1 MLSFHEAGAKNQ
13 REEGHKMS
21 KAFAEIE
28 NAKKIIAEQ
37 KARIKE
43 AQKNARAAERRLR
56 NRQNY
61 ILGGA
66 LITMAA
72 NDERAVR
79 IIETLLSS
87 LNRPADKK
95 AFEAFSRL
103 PKLAL
108 RREDGDVI

>member
-1 MLSFHEAGAKNQ
+1 
-13 REEGHKMS
+13 MS

-43 AQKNARAAERRLR
+43 AQKSARAEERRR
-56 NRQNY
+56 QNRQNY

-79 IIETLLSS
+79 VIETLLSN

-103 PKLAL
+103 PRLAL
-108 RREDGDVI
+108 KQENNDA